1 MTLGRFGLCMCSV
14 TIYAPEAFHAIEG
27 DNQKQA
33 IGCMQTLS
41 NLISC
46 LLYRRHCLD
55 RAFFDLRR
63 SLLQTPSPR
72 SQQWDPTTSLRSL
85 HTQIL
90 KISEDGDKTMS
101 LNNVLHWKNNNML
114 LISGLNLPFSLTTYH
129 CEDPCSISLT
139 IRACCKVP
147 PKRPLVIES

>member
-41 NLISC
+41 KLISC

-63 SLLQTPSPR
+63 SLLQTPSQNRASNGIQQHPSGPYTFR
-72 SQQWDPTTSLRSL
+72 SWKSLRMEIKQCPS
-85 HTQIL
+85 
-90 KISEDGDKTMS
+90 TMS
-101 LNNVLHWKNNNML
+101 STGKTTTTCFLYLVWTYHFLLLHITVKTLAPSPWQ
-114 LISGLNLPFSLTTYH
+114 SGLAVRFPQRGLLS
-129 CEDPCSISLT
+129 
-139 IRACCKVP
+139 
-147 PKRPLVIES
+147 